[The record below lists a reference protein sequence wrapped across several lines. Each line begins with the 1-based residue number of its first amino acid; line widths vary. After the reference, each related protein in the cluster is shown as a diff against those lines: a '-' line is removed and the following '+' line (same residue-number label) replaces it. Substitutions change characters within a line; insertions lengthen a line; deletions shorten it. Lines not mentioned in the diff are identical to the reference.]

1 MPLPARSDRI
11 PPGLATEG
19 TPAEEVFV
27 PLFVVWLLLMLG
39 AVYLLLWRPQQRR
52 MTMVRDLQSQLRMG
66 DDVLTTSGIYAR
78 VVRLGDDDADLE
90 IAPGTVVHV
99 ARGAI
104 GQVLTEPDEP
114 DEPDDHVDA
123 PGEATEAG

>member
-1 MPLPARSDRI
+1 
-11 PPGLATEG
+11 
-19 TPAEEVFV
+19 V
-27 PLFVVWLLLMLG
+27 PLLLVWLILMVG

-52 MTMVRDLQSQLRMG
+52 MAMVRELQRELRVG

-104 GQVLTEPDEP
+104 GQVLTEHGDGVE
-114 DEPDDHVDA
+114 A
-123 PGEATEAG
+123 SGEATEAG